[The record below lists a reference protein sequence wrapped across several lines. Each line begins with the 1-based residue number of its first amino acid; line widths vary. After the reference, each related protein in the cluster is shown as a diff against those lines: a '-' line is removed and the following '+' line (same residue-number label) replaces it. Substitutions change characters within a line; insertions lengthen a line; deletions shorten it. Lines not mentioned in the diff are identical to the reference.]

1 VLKACIKG
9 FQKIL
14 GLTLYLSKQG
24 SYNTL
29 NNKIMP
35 LKVLND
41 SMFVKPCNFLNID
54 RVVDMKPDYR
64 GW

>member
-1 VLKACIKG
+1 
-9 FQKIL
+9 
-14 GLTLYLSKQG
+14 
-24 SYNTL
+24 
-29 NNKIMP
+29 MP

-64 GW
+64 GWQTGLSENIKFNFVSFKTKKLQHFEYLEIYL